1 MNKEEKSLKSE
12 MIYDG
17 KVIKVSK
24 DEVLCPNGNTSIREV
39 VHHRGGVA
47 ILINVDDKFILEKQ
61 YRYALQEE
69 IIEMPAG
76 KLEEGEV
83 PLEAANREC
92 LEETGYKP
100 LEMTFLG
107 AMYPTGGYSSEVIH
121 LYYCSKF
128 IKAERHLDKDECI
141 DLMYLS
147 LDEVEK
153 LIKDNVIKDAK
164 TIVAFSLYR
173 SKFVK

>member
-1 MNKEEKSLKSE
+1 MNKEEKLLSSE
-12 MIYDG
+12 TIYNG

-24 DEVLCPNGNTSIREV
+24 DQVLCPNGESSIREV
-39 VHHRGGVA
+39 VHHRGGVG
-47 ILINVDDKFILEKQ
+47 ILIKVDDKFILEKQ

-83 PLEAANREC
+83 PLEAANRES

-121 LYYCSKF
+121 LYYCPKYE
-128 IKAERHLDKDECI
+128 KGERHLDKDECI
-141 DLMYLS
+141 DLIYVTLE
-147 LDEVEK
+147 EVEE

-164 TIVAFSLYR
+164 TIVAFSLYK

>member
-1 MNKEEKSLKSE
+1 MNKEEKLLSSE
-12 MIYDG
+12 VIYNG
-17 KVIKVSK
+17 KVIKVTK
-24 DEVLCPNGNTSIREV
+24 DEVLCPNKETSIREI

-47 ILINVDDKFILEKQ
+47 ILIKIDDKFILEKQ

-76 KLEEGEV
+76 KLEEGEK

-100 LEMTFLG
+100 LEMVYLG

-121 LYYCSKF
+121 LYYCQKYE
-128 IKAERHLDKDECI
+128 KGERHLDKDECI

-147 LDEVEK
+147 LEEVEK

-164 TIVAFSLYR
+164 TIVAFSLYK